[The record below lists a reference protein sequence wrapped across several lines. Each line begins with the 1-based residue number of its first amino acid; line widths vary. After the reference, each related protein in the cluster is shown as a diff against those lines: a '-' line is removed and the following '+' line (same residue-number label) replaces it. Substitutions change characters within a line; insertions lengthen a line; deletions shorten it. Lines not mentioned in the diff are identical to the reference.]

1 MSCLMINDL
10 DAGLGRFG
18 KPFIE
23 LMGMLIMLDLDVY
36 YDFSSGATIL
46 DLFFVCKDI
55 FAEIKPYLYV
65 ID

>member
-23 LMGMLIMLDLDVY
+23 HTLMGLLIMPDLDVY
-36 YDFSSGATIL
+36 FYDFSSGAMIL
-46 DLFFVCKDI
+46 DLFFVCKD
-55 FAEIKPYLYV
+55 FFCNN
-65 ID
+65 